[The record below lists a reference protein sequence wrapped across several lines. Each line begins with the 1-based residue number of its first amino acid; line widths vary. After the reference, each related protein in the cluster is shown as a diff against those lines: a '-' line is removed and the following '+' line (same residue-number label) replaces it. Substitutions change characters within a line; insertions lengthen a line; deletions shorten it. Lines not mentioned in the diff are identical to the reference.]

1 MKGEMMKRDVRF
13 EIKMLKRLAE
23 EHCYNIKINWTG
35 KVRMWQEFDFVDN
48 DYTYESTSLALLDW
62 YDIMV
67 ISQKEFGDWGE
78 ELEYI
83 ESVLLNKAI
92 A

>member
-35 KVRMWQEFDFVDN
+35 KVRMWNTVCET
-48 DYTYESTSLALLDW
+48 DYTYKNVSLALLDW
-62 YDIMV
+62 YEIMLN
-67 ISQKEFGDWGE
+67 SQQEFGDWGE

-83 ESVLLNKAI
+83 ESVLLNKDI